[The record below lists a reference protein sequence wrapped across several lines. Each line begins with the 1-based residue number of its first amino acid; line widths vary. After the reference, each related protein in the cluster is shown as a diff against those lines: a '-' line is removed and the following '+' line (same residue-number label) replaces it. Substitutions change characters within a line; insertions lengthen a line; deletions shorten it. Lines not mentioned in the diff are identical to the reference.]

1 MISTHRIR
9 RFLLGFTFG
18 TAFVVTFLL
27 PSSVA
32 VHWNSAGTAT
42 SYMSKYLAALLSLG
56 VGALCAFVWKYL
68 EERYRA
74 HITVSKPLRVVLM
87 VLGTLFTSLG
97 IWMNLAFLVFN

>member
-56 VGALCAFVWKYL
+56 L
-68 EERYRA
+68 
-74 HITVSKPLRVVLM
+74 
-87 VLGTLFTSLG
+87 TSQELSARIRKG
-97 IWMNLAFLVFN
+97 GCSDA